1 MNILLIKRHDEN
13 QHLILPDVASE
24 LRRFGVRA
32 ADVWDLAPRLRH
44 RIWSLGQKTA
54 VISFLPIKQFR
65 PDWAVIWQQAA
76 SDKVKEYDVLQA
88 AGISIPKQVALY
100 ESVVPDLSG
109 FGEYV
114 VVKPARGARGAAIRV
129 MRRNK
134 ARWRPISIDSFS
146 TSGVNET
153 LIAQEYIHTGPWPIS
168 YRVATVFGEP
178 IYALRITAN
187 TTRPPI
193 DYSSDRPNVFAGK
206 TIVASSKGCTMDAN
220 VDQDILEFAKKVHT
234 AFPNV
239 PLLGTDIVR
248 SKETGKLY
256 ALEVN
261 SGGWTFHLANERY
274 EQVKKNF
281 GIDLKLQFGG
291 AKAVARGIYR
301 RLFWQKG
308 AEFKNSKIKASVNE
322 TTLEGVS
329 V

>member
-1 MNILLIKRHDEN
+1 MNILLVKRHDEN
-13 QHLILPDVASE
+13 QHLTLPHVALE
-24 LRRFGVRA
+24 LRRLGVRA

-44 RIWSLGQKTA
+44 RIWSLGQSTA

-65 PDWAVIWQQAA
+65 PDWAIIWQQGV
-76 SDKVKEYDVLQA
+76 SDKVKEHDLLQA
-88 AGISIPKQVALY
+88 AGISVPKQVALY
-100 ESVVPDLSG
+100 KGVEPDLSG

-114 VVKPARGARGAAIRV
+114 VVKPARGACGAVIRV

-134 ARWRPISIDSFS
+134 ARWRPVSIDHFS
-146 TSGVNET
+146 TSDINEA

-178 IYALRITAN
+178 IYALRITAS

-206 TIVASSKGCTMDAN
+206 TIVASSKGCVMDTN
-220 VDQDILEFAKKVHT
+220 VDADILTFAQKVHT

-248 SKETGKLY
+248 CKETGELY
-256 ALEVN
+256 TLEVN
-261 SGGWTFHLANERY
+261 SGGWTFHFANERY
-274 EQVKKNF
+274 EQVKREF
-281 GIDLKLQFGG
+281 AIDLRMQFGG

-308 AEFKNSKIKASVNE
+308 AEFKDSKIKAFVNE
-322 TTLEGVS
+322 TTLEGAS

>member
-1 MNILLIKRHDEN
+1 MNVLLIKRHDEN
-13 QHLILPDVASE
+13 QHLILPEVASE
-24 LRRFGVRA
+24 LRRLGVRA

-44 RIWSLGQKTA
+44 RIWSLGQTTA
-54 VISFLPIKQFR
+54 VISFLPIKQFK

-76 SDKVKEYDVLQA
+76 SDKVKEHDVLQS
-88 AGISIPKQVALY
+88 AGIPVPKQVALY
-100 ESVVPDLSG
+100 EGIEPDLSG

-114 VVKPARGARGAAIRV
+114 VVKPARGACGAVIRV

-134 ARWRPISIDSFS
+134 ARWRPVSVDNFT
-146 TSGVNET
+146 TSNFNEA
-153 LIAQEYIHTGPWPIS
+153 LVAQEYIHTGPWPVS

-178 IYALRITAN
+178 IYALRITASN
-187 TTRPPI
+187 ARPPI
-193 DYSSDRPNVFAGK
+193 DYSSENSNAFAGK
-206 TIVASSKGCTMDAN
+206 TIVASSKGCVMDTS
-220 VDQDILEFAKKVHT
+220 VDADILKFAQKVHL

-239 PLLGTDIVR
+239 PLLGTDIVQ
-248 SKETGKLY
+248 SHKTGKLY

-261 SGGWTFHLANERY
+261 SGGWTFHFANERY

-291 AKAVARGIYR
+291 TKAVARGIYR

-308 AEFKNSKIKASVNE
+308 AEFKDSKIKASVNE